1 MTFHRH
7 SMNNKNR
14 KREWSEEEME
24 WLKQNYATT
33 TDHKLRTHLHMSQER
48 LTRLA
53 KEFGLKKEKVEQRSG
68 LFTPKKKTK
77 KVLHQDEEST
87 DFCMDC
93 QKYCKGGICGKT
105 GKEVGALWQK
115 KCFE

>member
-1 MTFHRH
+1 
-7 SMNNKNR
+7 
-14 KREWSEEEME
+14 ME

-53 KEFGLKKEKVEQRSG
+53 KEFGLKKEMVDPDRVG
-68 LFTPKKKTK
+68 LFTTKKKKTK

-93 QKYCKGGICGKT
+93 QKYVKGGICGKT

-115 KCFE
+115 KCFK